1 MGGEVRCDRLSEL
14 YREHTGKDMKKLGLG
29 RLSTFLLRLPG
40 VTVVLGPH
48 GQNVVRRWKAAGD
61 QPFDD
66 IERNILLLVDAHG
79 GKVGISQLLALF
91 REYGNELDN
100 KIVEFAG
107 CQALLRSPASPTAA
121 PGSPASPTDPGAGRH
136 AAWHVRSPPRP
147 AAPAPALE
155 LAEEDRDPTAAA
167 CGLGGAGRA
176 AALRVLEGSAAPA
189 RRRHAARPRPH
200 GGAWTPGRRR

>member
-1 MGGEVRCDRLSEL
+1 HDAANLLYNAVAAVASVLDEAIASCCRDAAAAAIAEEWELRLSASGDLSGIEREILTIIDEHGGEVRCGRLPDF
-14 YREHTGKDMKKLGLG
+14 YRELTGKDMKKLGLG

-48 GQNVVRRWKAAGD
+48 GQNVVRRWKAVED

-91 REYGNELDN
+91 RENYGNELDN

-107 CQALLRSPASPTAA
+107 LSKLLLR
-121 PGSPASPTDPGAGRH
+121 
-136 AAWHVRSPPRP
+136 
-147 AAPAPALE
+147 
-155 LAEEDRDPTAAA
+155 
-167 CGLGGAGRA
+167 
-176 AALRVLEGSAAPA
+176 
-189 RRRHAARPRPH
+189 
-200 GGAWTPGRRR
+200 